1 MIEISAIILVANVIF
16 SLIPKTWQ
24 AGAVTAGIMIIVSYI
39 AWGVA
44 PRTLGRQHADRVAC
58 AAAGPIVAITT
69 VLGPF
74 PRLLIMIGNALTPGK
89 GFTEGPFATEAELRE
104 LVDLAEASEVIESGE
119 RKMIHSVFDLGDTIA
134 REVMVPRTD
143 MVFIEEYKTLRQ
155 AVSLALRSGFS
166 RIPVIRDGIDD
177 VVGVLY
183 LKDVIRRI
191 YDKPDAQSTE
201 RVGSMM
207 RKPVFCPDSKPVDE
221 LLQEMQAKR
230 VHLVIVVDE
239 FGGTAGMVTI
249 EDILE
254 EIVGEITDEYDEENT
269 DITQLGEGR
278 YRVSSRLPVDEL
290 GELFGLE
297 LDRRGC
303 GNGRRADG
311 QAAEQGA
318 HRWLGGQV
326 RRTRAGG
333 RAVGWPPEQDRD
345 RDRHQDLLGGIRGG
359 RPSGGG
365 YADSLRAGA
374 RIVSG
379 AVAEEPLV
387 PEDPEDLKL
396 ITLARAALA
405 RGGAK
410 QGACVRDTDGRTYAA
425 TSVHLE
431 HLKLSAIA
439 VAVAMAVSSG
449 AGGIEAVALLG
460 EQEPSAEDLEIL
472 RDLSGDGVTVWWAD
486 GHGTVLS
493 MIEL

>member
-1 MIEISAIILVANVIF
+1 MTPAYWLQLGIAFVLMILAGLSAAAEAALSSFSKARADRLVDEGRPGAQRVRKIVEDPPRYLNTALFVRSMIEISAIVLVANVIF
-16 SLIPKTWQ
+16 GLIPKTWQ
-24 AGAVTAGIMIIVSYI
+24 AGAVTSGIMIIVSYI

-74 PRLLIMIGNALTPGK
+74 PRLLILIGNALTPGK
-89 GFTEGPFATEAELRE
+89 GFIDGPFATEAELRE
-104 LVDLAEASEVIESGE
+104 LVDLAEARDEIESGE

-166 RIPVIRDGIDD
+166 RIPVIHEGIDD

-191 YDKPDAQSTE
+191 YDAPDAQSTE

-207 RKPVFCPDSKPVDE
+207 RAPVWCPDSKPVDE

-254 EIVGEITDEYDEENT
+254 EIVGEITDEYDENT
-269 DITQLGEGR
+269 DITRLAEGR

-290 GELFGLE
+290 GDLFGLKLDDEDVETVGGLMAKQLNKVPIAGSVVKYDGLE
-297 LDRRGC
+297 LVAERSA
-303 GNGRRADG
+303 GRRNRIGTVIVTKISSAESEADARAD
-311 QAAEQGA
+311 AA
-318 HRWLGGQV
+318 
-326 RRTRAGG
+326 T
-333 RAVGWPPEQDRD
+333 
-345 RDRHQDLLGGIRGG
+345 
-359 RPSGGG
+359 
-365 YADSLRAGA
+365 
-374 RIVSG
+374 RIVS
-379 AVAEEPLV
+379 
-387 PEDPEDLKL
+387 
-396 ITLARAALA
+396 
-405 RGGAK
+405 
-410 QGACVRDTDGRTYAA
+410 
-425 TSVHLE
+425 
-431 HLKLSAIA
+431 
-439 VAVAMAVSSG
+439 
-449 AGGIEAVALLG
+449 
-460 EQEPSAEDLEIL
+460 EQAHAS
-472 RDLSGDGVTVWWAD
+472 
-486 GHGTVLS
+486 
-493 MIEL
+493 

>member
-1 MIEISAIILVANVIF
+1 VIF

-24 AGAVTAGIMIIVSYI
+24 AGAVTSGIMIIVSYI

-44 PRTLGRQHADRVAC
+44 PRTLGRQHADRIAC

-74 PRLLIMIGNALTPGK
+74 PRLLILIGNALTPGK

-207 RKPVFCPDSKPVDE
+207 RKPVFCPDSKPADE

-290 GELFGLE
+290 GDLFGLE
-297 LDRRGC
+297 LEDEDVETVGGLMAKQLNKVPIAGSVVKYDGLEMVAERSA
-303 GNGRRADG
+303 GRRNKIGTVIVTKISSAESEADARAE
-311 QAAEQGA
+311 AATQ
-318 HRWLGGQV
+318 
-326 RRTRAGG
+326 
-333 RAVGWPPEQDRD
+333 
-345 RDRHQDLLGGIRGG
+345 
-359 RPSGGG
+359 
-365 YADSLRAGA
+365 
-374 RIVSG
+374 IVS
-379 AVAEEPLV
+379 EQ
-387 PEDPEDLKL
+387 
-396 ITLARAALA
+396 ARA
-405 RGGAK
+405 
-410 QGACVRDTDGRTYAA
+410 
-425 TSVHLE
+425 S
-431 HLKLSAIA
+431 
-439 VAVAMAVSSG
+439 
-449 AGGIEAVALLG
+449 
-460 EQEPSAEDLEIL
+460 
-472 RDLSGDGVTVWWAD
+472 
-486 GHGTVLS
+486 
-493 MIEL
+493 